1 MGVAVQ
7 ADDETRYQTWQG
19 DDTATAALVER
30 LNQLIDDA
38 ERARAADPNF
48 LADLRVTIDDKAQL
62 TQQAPEPVES
72 SSSARASTALER
84 AAAPQDSGG
93 SLLSTITN
101 SLDSITSGDG
111 LLDSLTGGSSTGSDT
126 SSGGGVLSNA
136 DIGAGLRQ
144 ALEFAAETVVS
155 QLGAVDGFKLD

>member
-1 MGVAVQ
+1 VGVAVQ
-7 ADDETRYQTWQG
+7 AADETRYQTWQG

-111 LLDSLTGGSSTGSDT
+111 LLDSLTGGSSTGS
-126 SSGGGVLSNA
+126 VFRRRRA
-136 DIGAGLRQ
+136 
-144 ALEFAAETVVS
+144 
-155 QLGAVDGFKLD
+155 